1 MNKMARDD
9 SDGMHM
15 AVSQIGDRWTLL
27 ILWASLHGTTRF
39 DDFQIQLGVARN
51 ILSDRLSKLVGAGI
65 LVKRP
70 FRPLARRMEYKLTAK
85 GEALR
90 PTVERIEAWGRNAPA
105 HGTGDGMGPSY
116 RQDLATRR

>member
-1 MNKMARDD
+1 MNKLTRVE
-9 SDGMHM
+9 SNGMYI

-27 ILWASLHGTTRF
+27 ILWAALHGTTRF
-39 DDFQIQLGVARN
+39 DDFQIQLGVACN

-70 FRPLARRMEYKLTAK
+70 FRPGARRMEYRLTK
-85 GEALR
+85 NGEALR
-90 PTVERIEAWGRNAPA
+90 PAVERIEAWGRNAPG
-105 HGTGDGMGPSY
+105 HGTSGGMGQLY